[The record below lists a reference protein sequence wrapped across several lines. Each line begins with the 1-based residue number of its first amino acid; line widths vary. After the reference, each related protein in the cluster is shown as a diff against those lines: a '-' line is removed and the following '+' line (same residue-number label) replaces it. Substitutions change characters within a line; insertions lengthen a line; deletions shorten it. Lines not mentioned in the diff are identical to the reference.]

1 MQQYLLIHSKYTVS
15 TVEHNKSKKKKPSL
29 KNIISSM
36 VTLVKPNVPLLHMN
50 ILEFRGL
57 NGARSPEEADSD
69 SNVDETIQTF

>member
-1 MQQYLLIHSKYTVS
+1 
-15 TVEHNKSKKKKPSL
+15 
-29 KNIISSM
+29 M

-69 SNVDETIQTF
+69 SNVDKTIQTF